1 MKKVLVVGLGLSGLS
16 VVDYLLK
23 KGIEVVGVDK
33 SHKEIEGCQVF
44 SDEFEF
50 REFDFD
56 LVVVSPGISQD
67 HLIYQRALLEGVK
80 IMGEAELALSQM
92 KKHKII
98 GVTGSNGKSTTVMLI
113 THVLNMCGKKAR
125 ALGNIGKPLIS
136 AVDELDEDEIV
147 VAELSSFQLET
158 MTEKLFDVAV
168 ILNLTPNHLDRHK
181 TMENYF
187 LAKRKIAESLKENGL
202 FYIGESILENY
213 EHMLAGFSYNVIC
226 DQLMEFVKN
235 ICLHFG
241 LSEEEVIEAAKTFK
255 SLPHRLEFV
264 CEIGGVRCYN
274 DSKATTMDAVSYA
287 VKKLEKDVILI
298 AGGRHKGGS
307 FSIWNESFPGRVKA
321 IILLGEAKELIASE
335 LSLKI
340 PIYFVESL
348 EKAIE
353 KGLQVAKPRDNLILS
368 PGCSSYDMFL
378 NFEKRGE
385 AYKKGLERESK
396 RYDCHFSSC

>member
-16 VVDYLLK
+16 VIHYLLK

-33 SHKEIEGCQVF
+33 SHKEVEGCTVF

-50 REFDFD
+50 PNFDFD
-56 LVVVSPGISQD
+56 FVIVSPGIPPN
-67 HLIYQRALLEGVK
+67 HIIYQRALLEGVK
-80 IMGEAELALSQM
+80 IMGEAELALSEM
-92 KKHKII
+92 KEHKIV

-113 THVLNMCGKKAR
+113 THVLNLCGKKAR
-125 ALGNIGKPLIS
+125 ALGNIGRPLIA
-136 AVDELDEDEIV
+136 AVEELDKDEIV

-158 MTEKLFDVAV
+158 MTEKLFDVAI
-168 ILNLTPNHLDRHK
+168 ILNVTPNHLDRHK

-187 LAKRKIAESLKENGL
+187 LAKRKIAESLKENGVL
-202 FYIGESILENY
+202 YIGESVLENY
-213 EHMLAGFSYNVIC
+213 KPLFAGLSYQTIF
-226 DQLMEFVKN
+226 DEMIQFVKSV
-235 ICLHFG
+235 CLYLG
-241 LSEEEVIEAAKTFK
+241 LREEEIIEAIKSFT

-307 FSIWNESFPGRVKA
+307 FSIWNESFKGRVKA
-321 IILLGEAKELIASE
+321 LILLGEAKELIASE
-335 LSLKI
+335 LSLNI

-348 EKAIE
+348 DAAIE